1 MSQSQSK
8 SQSQSQSEDEG
19 KSIDVAYIR
28 SMIREYPDFPQRG
41 VLFRDIGPLL
51 KSSKAMRYIADVFYE
66 YFEDEGVTLI
76 AGIESRGFIVAAL
89 LASRFNT
96 GMVMIRKQGK
106 LPGKTRRME
115 YTIEYGRA
123 VMELQEGIIDAK
135 DRVLVADDLIATGG
149 TAIAAAKLIES
160 IGASVAGFAFIVEL
174 SALRGREL
182 LKNYK
187 VRSLVVY

>member
-1 MSQSQSK
+1 MNQSQSK
-8 SQSQSQSEDEG
+8 DEV
-19 KSIDVAYIR
+19 KDKDIDVAYIR

-41 VLFRDIGPLL
+41 VLFRDISPLL
-51 KSSKAMRYIADVFYE
+51 KSSEAMRYIADIFYE

-76 AGIESRGFIVAAL
+76 AGIESRGFIVATL
-89 LASRFNT
+89 LASRFDI

-123 VMELQEGIIDAK
+123 IMELQEDIIDTN

-174 SALRGREL
+174 SALKGRDLLRG
-182 LKNYK
+182 YK
-187 VRSLVVY
+187 VHSLVVY